1 MCPPLPPSQIR
12 SKADSRENGRVGAAE
27 TATDAHL
34 HGDSTKKTLD
44 PRDDGT
50 RLVDKADELNHT
62 NMYIFEVRSLR
73 PHRSEDEV
81 NPHHCALCWGLA
93 DIYPSPFKNFDA

>member
-1 MCPPLPPSQIR
+1 M
-12 SKADSRENGRVGAAE
+12 KHGRVGAAE

-93 DIYPSPFKNFDA
+93 DILAHSKRFARSCSMSFCSFTSCY

>member
-1 MCPPLPPSQIR
+1 M
-12 SKADSRENGRVGAAE
+12 KHGRVGAAE

-44 PRDDGT
+44 PRDGGT
-50 RLVDKADELNHT
+50 RLVAKADELNHT
-62 NMYIFEVRSLR
+62 NIYIFEVRSLR

-81 NPHHCALCWGLA
+81 NPLTLRALVGLT
-93 DIYPSPFKNFDA
+93 DILTHSKAFTSICSMSFCSFTSCY

>member
-1 MCPPLPPSQIR
+1 M
-12 SKADSRENGRVGAAE
+12 GAAE

-50 RLVDKADELNHT
+50 RLVAKADELNHT

-93 DIYPSPFKNFDA
+93 DIYPYLKIGWVTANLTFGQRILVCR

>member
-27 TATDAHL
+27 TAADAHL

-50 RLVDKADELNHT
+50 RLVAKADELNHT
-62 NMYIFEVRSLR
+62 NMYIFATGLTRNQAAAPRRTFLR
-73 PHRSEDEV
+73 FFLLRRRE
-81 NPHHCALCWGLA
+81 W
-93 DIYPSPFKNFDA
+93 